1 MPSPIDASQIDP
13 TLVAV
18 LERSREIGFLGNG
31 PVDGHI
37 LHALRFAEVLEGD
50 APHRVVD
57 LGSGGGLP
65 GLVLASIWPST
76 AFLLLDA
83 LRKRCDFLENAVAR
97 LGMEDRVTVLC
108 ERAELAG
115 RWPDLRHEFSLVTAR
130 SFGPP
135 AVVAECGAPFLA
147 VGGHLVVSEPPDTSG
162 RWPAEGLALLGLEV
176 RPPAPASQAAGTS
189 APNMQV
195 LEQVA
200 LVEERYPRRVGIPT
214 KRPLF

>member
-1 MPSPIDASQIDP
+1 MSSPIDATPVDP
-13 TLVAV
+13 TLIAV

-31 PVDGHI
+31 PVDNHI
-37 LHALRFAEVLEGD
+37 RHALRFAEVLGGD
-50 APHRVVD
+50 APTSVVD

-65 GLVLASIWPST
+65 GLVLASLWPTSS
-76 AFLLLDA
+76 FLLLDA

-97 LGMEDRVTVLC
+97 LGMEDRITVVC

-115 RWPDLRHEFSLVTAR
+115 RWPDLRHQYALVTAR

-147 VGGHLVVSEPPDTSG
+147 QGGHLVVSEPPDTSD
-162 RWPAEGLALLGLEV
+162 RWPADGLALLGLEV
-176 RPPAPASQAAGTS
+176 RPSAPGSGGAET
-189 APNMQV
+189 PNMQV
-195 LEQVA
+195 LEQVS
-200 LVEERYPRRVGIPT
+200 LVDDRYPRRVGIPT